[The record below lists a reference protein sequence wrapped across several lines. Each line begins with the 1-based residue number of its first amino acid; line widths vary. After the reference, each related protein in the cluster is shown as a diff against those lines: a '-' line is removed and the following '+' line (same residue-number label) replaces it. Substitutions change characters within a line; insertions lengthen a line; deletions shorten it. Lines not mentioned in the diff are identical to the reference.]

1 MIIFEIL
8 IIQLRICFLKFD
20 YCSTACATCAR
31 LIGSVHIPITSEKF
45 LGGLV
50 SSHKDVSVVLKRKLT
65 NGSCLVLEKSSRQG
79 KVSRLWFAFA
89 SCNLFFHQF
98 SPHLPVESV
107 SVFLS
112 PLVLSLT
119 CLVSVFSIFRP
130 GIFSCAQIIVM
141 KTSSDFSRQF
151 VVIWTP
157 KFIHWFV
164 VVYYRRD
171 VQSFFV
177 FAAGQWKCDRLW
189 VLLPSVVGA

>member
-1 MIIFEIL
+1 MDRAL
-8 IIQLRICFLKFD
+8 FLK
-20 YCSTACATCAR
+20 R
-31 LIGSVHIPITSEKF
+31 
-45 LGGLV
+45 
-50 SSHKDVSVVLKRKLT
+50 VVDKERYLDCDLH
-65 NGSCLVLEKSSRQG
+65 LHPE
-79 KVSRLWFAFA
+79 A
-89 SCNLFFHQF
+89 FFHQF
-98 SPHLPVESV
+98 SPHLAVESV

-164 VVYYRRD
+164 VVYTRGD

-177 FAAGQWKCDRLW
+177 FVR
-189 VLLPSVVGA
+189 SVEM